1 MKKVIVFG
9 SLNMDLTIE
18 VDRVPYGGETLPGRN
33 FLSNP
38 GGKGANQ
45 AVAVSK
51 AGLGPIL
58 SEAWAL
64 TSLAIY
70 SLPGS
75 PRTVSSVTRSSFVRV
90 WGRASP

>member
-18 VDRVPYGGETLPGRN
+18 ADRVPYGGETLPGRN

-51 AGLGPIL
+51 AGVVG
-58 SEAWAL
+58 
-64 TSLAIY
+64 
-70 SLPGS
+70 
-75 PRTVSSVTRSSFVRV
+75 
-90 WGRASP
+90 